1 MPKPF
6 LLGVRSKEP
15 QEPGKGHVRA
25 GTQTLEA
32 RVQQRGEKPPGPRHR
47 QGGGQEVEGVG

>member
-47 QGGGQEVEGVG
+47 QGGGQEAEGVG